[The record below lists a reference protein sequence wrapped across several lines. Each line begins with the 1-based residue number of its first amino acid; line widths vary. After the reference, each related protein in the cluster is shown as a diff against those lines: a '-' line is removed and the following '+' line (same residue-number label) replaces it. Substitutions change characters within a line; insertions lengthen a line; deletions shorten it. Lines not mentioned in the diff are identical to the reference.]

1 MGGGIIKGHFTSMDS
16 LIKYTA
22 LTAVNR
28 EDNSLDKQGF
38 VRGHLSCLEMRWTRQ
53 DLWHESMDIQ

>member
-1 MGGGIIKGHFTSMDS
+1 MDS